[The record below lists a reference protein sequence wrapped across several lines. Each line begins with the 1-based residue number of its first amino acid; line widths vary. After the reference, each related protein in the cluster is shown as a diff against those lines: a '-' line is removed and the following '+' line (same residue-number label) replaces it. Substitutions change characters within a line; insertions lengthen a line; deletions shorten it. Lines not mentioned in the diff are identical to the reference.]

1 MMNDKIQETT
11 GQSYDPVK
19 QTPNDFVKMRVLHR
33 EDYLS
38 ECVFFYNQQ
47 VNKGNNPGIY
57 QIKTALS
64 SLFDEVKFSMYE
76 EMKKEDYDNLF
87 KLTLSNK
94 EDDIFEARNIISS
107 WLHKIQ
113 LTSIFK
119 RKIL

>member
-11 GQSYDPVK
+11 GQSDPIK
-19 QTPNDFVKMRVLHR
+19 QTPNDYVKMMVLHKK
-33 EDYLS
+33 DYLS
-38 ECVFFYNQQ
+38 ECVSLYEQQ
-47 VNKGNNPGIY
+47 INKGNEPSIY
-57 QIKTALS
+57 MVKTALS
-64 SLFDEVKFSMYE
+64 SLFDEIKFSMYE

-107 WLHKIQ
+107 WLHKIE

-119 RKIL
+119 RTIL